1 MADIEYGRD
10 SAKDILI
17 LGGGFGGIA
26 AAMEL
31 EKQLHGEI
39 KRGLVRITLVARDNF
54 FLFTPL
60 LHEVA
65 ASDLDPS
72 NIVNP
77 IHKLLRHANFFC
89 GEIESVD
96 LVARRVNVR
105 HGVSNTPHQHGHI
118 LTYDHLVL
126 CPGSVAGFAGVPG
139 VEENSLSM
147 RTLGDAVTLR
157 NRLIDSLEV
166 ANADC
171 FAQMRAPLLTFV
183 VAGGGFA
190 GVETAGAVNDFLRG
204 ALRHYRAL
212 TPENIRVI
220 LVHSGEL
227 LLPELGPKLGTYT
240 AQKLREAGVDVRL
253 QTRVAGCQPDCIQLS
268 DGTRVACHTL
278 VWTVGNAPHPLLG
291 LLPCMLERG
300 RVRVDEFLEVPDWT
314 GVWALGDAAHIMNE
328 ETGKPHP
335 PTAQH
340 ALREGKIVARNI
352 AASLRGH
359 SKVPFRFK
367 TIGQL
372 AAIGHRAGVAN
383 VFGVQ
388 FSGFVAWVMWRF
400 IYLSKLPRFEK
411 KLRVA
416 LDWTL
421 DVFFS
426 KDLVQLST
434 PTPKRVNTDHA
445 GI

>member
-17 LGGGFGGIA
+17 LGGGFAGITT
-26 AAMEL
+26 AMEL
-31 EKQLHGEI
+31 EKQLRGEI
-39 KRGLVRITLVARDNF
+39 KRGLIRITLVARDNF

-65 ASDLDPS
+65 ASDLDAS

-77 IHKLLRHANFFC
+77 IHKLLHHANFFC
-89 GEIESVD
+89 GEIEAID
-96 LVARRVNVR
+96 LAAHRVKVG
-105 HGVSNTPHQHGHI
+105 HGVANTPHRHGHT
-118 LTYDHLVL
+118 LSFDHLVL

-139 VEENSLSM
+139 VQENALSM
-147 RTLGDAVTLR
+147 RTLADAVALR
-157 NRLIDSLEV
+157 NRLIESLEV

-190 GVETAGAVNDFLRG
+190 GVETAGAINDFLRG
-204 ALRHYRAL
+204 ALRYYKAL
-212 TPENIRVI
+212 SPQNVRVV

-227 LLPELGPKLGTYT
+227 LLPELGPKLGAYT
-240 AQKLREAGVDVRL
+240 AQKLRAAGVDVHLR
-253 QTRVAGCQPDCIQLS
+253 TRVTACRTDSIELS
-268 DGTRVACHTL
+268 DGTQIPSHTL

-291 LLPCMLERG
+291 LLPCMTERG
-300 RVRVDEFLEVPDWT
+300 RVRVDEYLEVPDWS
-314 GVWALGDAAHIMNE
+314 GVWALGDAAYIMDE
-328 ETGKPHP
+328 ATGKPHP

-340 ALREGKIVARNI
+340 ALREGKVVARNI

-359 SKVPFRFK
+359 TKAPFRFK

-372 AAIGHRAGVAN
+372 AAIGQRAGVAN
-383 VFGVQ
+383 VFGLQ
-388 FSGFVAWVMWRF
+388 FSGFMAWVMWRL

-421 DVFFS
+421 DLLFS
-426 KDLVQLST
+426 KDIVQLST
-434 PTPKRVNTDHA
+434 AVQKHIHTD
-445 GI
+445 